1 MARTFESSSAALRAR
16 LEHELTAVRGRLH
29 HLIEPLDDHAVH
41 HQYDRIMSPLVWD
54 LGHVAN
60 FEELWLLRELDGR
73 APVDLDLDQVYNPFD
88 NPRAVR
94 SELPILPRSE
104 ALTYLADTRA
114 DALGVLRRA
123 EFDPDRPLL
132 AGGYVYR
139 MIVQHEA
146 QHQETMLQALDLR
159 RAANPYPRVV
169 GRRVATP
176 RPVDDTERVVV
187 PGGSFLLGTDDR
199 TAAYDNERPGH
210 RVDVPT
216 FAIDRFPVTVRR
228 YAGFVAAGGYDRP
241 EYWTPEGWAWRTE
254 SGESAPQGWTPD
266 GAGGWQVRRF
276 DHLLPLDPREPV
288 QHVSFHE
295 ASAFARWS
303 GGRLPTE
310 AEWEKAAAWD
320 PAAGRSRTY
329 PWGEAVPTPAL
340 ANLDQDGYG
349 PAPVGSYPAGA
360 SAYGVEQL
368 IGDVYEWTTS
378 PFLGYPGYST
388 FPYPE
393 YSEVF
398 FGEEY
403 KVLRGAS
410 WATSPW
416 VARNSFRNWDY
427 PKRRQV
433 FSGIRLV
440 WDTNRSATWRT
451 N

>member
-1 MARTFESSSAALRAR
+1 MARTSEPSSAALRAR

-29 HLIEPLDDHAVH
+29 HLIEPLDDHQVH
-41 HQYDRIMSPLVWD
+41 HQFDRIMSPLVWD

-94 SELPILPRSE
+94 SKLPILPRSE

-123 EFDPDRPLL
+123 EFDPDWPLL

-159 RAANPYPRVV
+159 RAANPYPPVI
-169 GRRVATP
+169 GRRVPAP
-176 RPVDDTERVVV
+176 RAVDDAERVLI
-187 PGGSFLLGTDDR
+187 PGGGFLLGTEDR
-199 TAAYDNERPGH
+199 TAAYDNERPAH
-210 RVDVPT
+210 RVELGT

-228 YAGFVAAGGYDRP
+228 YAEFVAAGGYDRP
-241 EYWTPEGWAWRTE
+241 EHWTAEGWAWRTE
-254 SGESAPQGWTPD
+254 HGETAPQGWVPD
-266 GAGGWQVRRF
+266 GSGGWRVRRF
-276 DHLLPLDPREPV
+276 DHLLPLDAREPV
-288 QHVSFHE
+288 QHVCFHE
-295 ASAFARWS
+295 ASAFARWA
-303 GGRLPTE
+303 GARLPTE

-320 PAAGRSRTY
+320 PAAGRSRRY
-329 PWGEAVPTPAL
+329 PWGDGAPTPAL

-368 IGDVYEWTTS
+368 MGDVYEWTTS
-378 PFLGYPGYST
+378 PFVGYPGYST

-398 FGEEY
+398 FGDDY
-403 KVLRGAS
+403 RVLRGAS

-427 PKRRQV
+427 PQRRQV
-433 FSGIRLV
+433 FAGIRLV
-440 WDTNRSATWRT
+440 WDTRRDADREVG
-451 N
+451 